1 MSDRGEGGSIGGLF
15 FASSFQFL
23 LYALQDVDR
32 ESLRKEG
39 AGFADREAV
48 IARRDQALRR
58 LNAGEFFP
66 AGHVLLAGP
75 ESEPKPRRVEVA
87 VTPTDFVLFEGENEI
102 SRIPRSE
109 VTGLRLLDEHGERV
123 SHPPTEVEE
132 MDQRDRQYVVW
143 LDRNATAGRGGHVFV
158 FHAWSVAEEARRDFE
173 RNLGAAT

>member
-1 MSDRGEGGSIGGLF
+1 MTDRDEGGSIGGLF
-15 FASSFQFL
+15 YASGFQFV
-23 LYALQDVDR
+23 LYALQDIDR
-32 ESLRKEG
+32 ADLRKEG
-39 AGFADREAV
+39 ARFAEREAV
-48 IARRDQALRR
+48 IARRDQTLRR

-75 ESEPKPRRVEVA
+75 DGYPKPRRVEVA

-102 SRIPRSE
+102 SRIPRI
-109 VTGLRLLDEHGERV
+109 

-173 RNLGAAT
+173 RNLGGAT

>member
-1 MSDRGEGGSIGGLF
+1 MSDGGEGGSIGGLF
-15 FASSFQFL
+15 FASRFQFV
-23 LYALQDVDR
+23 LYFLQDVDR

-39 AGFADREAV
+39 ARFAEREAV

-75 ESEPKPRRVEVA
+75 GGEPKPRRVEVA

-109 VTGLRLLDEHGERV
+109 VTGLHLLDEHGERV

-173 RNLGAAT
+173 RNLGAST